1 MIKKLI
7 RIYIEGFKYSRRLSK
22 LDKTLDVLMKEFDYT
37 QNPEDKKILYRTLAE
52 LHQYTSNLLKEF
64 NKYIESNKFKSG
76 GIN

>member
-37 QNPEDKKILYRTLAE
+37 QNPEDKKILYRSLTE
-52 LHQYTSNLLKEF
+52 LHKYTSGLLKEF

-76 GIN
+76 EIN